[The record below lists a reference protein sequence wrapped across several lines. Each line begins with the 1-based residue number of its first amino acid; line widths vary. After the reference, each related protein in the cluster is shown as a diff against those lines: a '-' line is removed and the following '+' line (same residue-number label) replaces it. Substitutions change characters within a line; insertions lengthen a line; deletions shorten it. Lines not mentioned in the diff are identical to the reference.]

1 MQSRCRLSV
10 GMNFIYVGLG
20 GALGACLRYSISL
33 LMARE
38 LLRFPLAT
46 LIANLL
52 GALLAGIIAT
62 WFWNR
67 GQFGTPL
74 QLLLV
79 VGFLGGFTT
88 FSTFSVET
96 LRLLEEGAQALA
108 LLNVAL
114 NLLGSLLAV
123 VTGSML
129 CRWLLSA

>member
-1 MQSRCRLSV
+1 MPMSA
-10 GMNFIYVGLG
+10 GMNFLYVGLG
-20 GALGACLRYSISL
+20 GAMGACLRYSISL

-46 LIANLL
+46 LTANVV

-62 WFWNR
+62 WFWSR
-67 GQFGTPL
+67 GLFGTPL

-96 LRLLEEGAQALA
+96 LRLIEEGAQAMA
-108 LLNVAL
+108 LLNMTL

-123 VTGSML
+123 FIGSSL
-129 CRWLLSA
+129 VRWWLGS

>member
-1 MQSRCRLSV
+1 MNP
-10 GMNFIYVGLG
+10 GMNFLYVGLG
-20 GALGACLRYSISL
+20 GAMGACLRYSISL

-46 LIANLL
+46 LTANVV

-62 WFWNR
+62 WFWSR
-67 GQFGTPL
+67 GLFGTPL

-96 LRLLEEGAQALA
+96 LRLIEEGAQGLA
-108 LLNVAL
+108 LLNMAV
-114 NLLGSLLAV
+114 NLFGSLLAV
-123 VTGSML
+123 FVGSAL
-129 CRWLLSA
+129 VRWFLAM

>member
-1 MQSRCRLSV
+1 MNP
-10 GMNFIYVGLG
+10 GMNFLYVGLG
-20 GALGACLRYSISL
+20 GAMGACLRYSISL

-46 LIANLL
+46 LTANVV

-62 WFWNR
+62 WFWSR
-67 GQFGTPL
+67 GLFGTPL

-96 LRLLEEGAQALA
+96 LRLMEEGAQGLA
-108 LLNVAL
+108 LLNMAV
-114 NLLGSLLAV
+114 NLFGSLLAV
-123 VTGSML
+123 FIGSAL
-129 CRWLLSA
+129 VRWLFAV

>member
-1 MQSRCRLSV
+1 
-10 GMNFIYVGLG
+10 MNYLYVGLG
-20 GALGACLRYSISL
+20 GAMGACLRYSISL

-46 LIANLL
+46 LTANIL

-62 WFWNR
+62 WFWSR
-67 GQFGTPL
+67 GLFGTPL

-96 LRLLEEGAQALA
+96 LRLLEEGARVMA
-108 LLNVAL
+108 LLNMAL
-114 NLLGSLLAV
+114 NLFGSLLAV
-123 VTGSML
+123 FLGSAL
-129 CRWLLSA
+129 VRWFLQT

>member
-1 MQSRCRLSV
+1 
-10 GMNFIYVGLG
+10 MNPGINFFYVGLG

-46 LIANLL
+46 LTANVV

-62 WFWNR
+62 WFWSR
-67 GQFGTPL
+67 GIFGTPL

-96 LRLLEEGAQALA
+96 LRLIEDGAQGLA
-108 LLNVAL
+108 LLNMAV
-114 NLLGSLLAV
+114 NLFGSLLAV
-123 VTGSML
+123 FLGSSL
-129 CRWLLSA
+129 VRWLAAA

>member
-1 MQSRCRLSV
+1 MNP
-10 GMNFIYVGLG
+10 GMNYLYVGLG
-20 GALGACLRYSISL
+20 GAMGACLRYSISL

-46 LIANLL
+46 LTANIL

-62 WFWNR
+62 WFWSR
-67 GQFGTPL
+67 GLFGTPL

-96 LRLLEEGAQALA
+96 LRLLEEGARVMA
-108 LLNVAL
+108 LLNMAL
-114 NLLGSLLAV
+114 NLFGSLLAV
-123 VTGSML
+123 FLGSAL
-129 CRWLLSA
+129 VRWFLQT

>member
-1 MQSRCRLSV
+1 MNP
-10 GMNFIYVGLG
+10 GMNFLYVGLG
-20 GALGACLRYSISL
+20 GAIGACLRYSISL

-46 LIANLL
+46 LTANVV

-62 WFWNR
+62 WFWSR
-67 GQFGTPL
+67 GLFGTPL

-96 LRLLEEGAQALA
+96 LRLIEEGAQGLA
-108 LLNVAL
+108 LLNMAF
-114 NLLGSLLAV
+114 NLFGSLLAV
-123 VTGSML
+123 FIGSAL
-129 CRWLLSA
+129 VRWFLAV

>member
-1 MQSRCRLSV
+1 MPMNP
-10 GMNFIYVGLG
+10 GMNFLYVGLG
-20 GALGACLRYSISL
+20 GAMGACLRYSISL

-46 LIANLL
+46 LTANVV

-62 WFWNR
+62 WFWSR
-67 GQFGTPL
+67 GLFGTPL

-96 LRLLEEGAQALA
+96 LRLIEEGAQGLA
-108 LLNVAL
+108 LLNMAV
-114 NLLGSLLAV
+114 NLFGSLLAV
-123 VTGSML
+123 FVGSAL
-129 CRWLLSA
+129 VRWFLAV

>member
-1 MQSRCRLSV
+1 
-10 GMNFIYVGLG
+10 MNFLYVGLG
-20 GALGACLRYSISL
+20 GAMGACLRYSISL

-46 LIANLL
+46 LTANVV

-62 WFWNR
+62 WFWSR
-67 GQFGTPL
+67 GLFGTPL

-96 LRLLEEGAQALA
+96 LRLIEEGAQGLA
-108 LLNVAL
+108 LLNMAV
-114 NLLGSLLAV
+114 NLFGSLLAV
-123 VTGSML
+123 FVGSAL
-129 CRWLLSA
+129 VRWFLAM

>member
-1 MQSRCRLSV
+1 
-10 GMNFIYVGLG
+10 MNFLYVGLG
-20 GALGACLRYSISL
+20 GAMGACLRYSISL

-46 LIANLL
+46 LTANVV

-62 WFWNR
+62 WFWSR
-67 GQFGTPL
+67 GLFGTPL

-96 LRLLEEGAQALA
+96 LRLIEEGAQAMA
-108 LLNVAL
+108 LLNMTL

-123 VTGSML
+123 FIGSTL
-129 CRWLLSA
+129 VRWWLGS